1 MLIIIKRYWEYENSS
16 EKVIVNKKEIE
27 IGDNSRNKNENNVN
41 NIKRDWKEWYSSRK
55 DIDNSENSV
64 RKETEVGDDSSRGG
78 AEIGDNNNSKILLI
92 IKYCW

>member
-1 MLIIIKRYWEYENSS
+1 MLTIIKRYWGYENSS

-27 IGDNSRNKNENNVN
+27 IGDNSRKENENNVT

-78 AEIGDNNNSKILLI
+78 LRLVI
-92 IKYCW
+92 IIIVNYYW